1 MIDSRVIRFF
11 RKHHVLTVA
20 TTVENEPW
28 CANCFYV
35 YLEEE
40 NALVFT
46 SDYDTRHGQE
56 FLKNNRVAGSV
67 VLETLVIGKIRG
79 IQFQGIISEPENDLL
94 SRAKTAYLRR
104 FPVAALMDTRLWIV
118 RLTYIKM
125 TDNRLGFGKKL
136 IWTADLTSGNLHP
149 PTPQVRLSPPP
160 KGGLIIPM
168 DFDPPLG
175 GQGG

>member
-1 MIDSRVIRFF
+1 MIDRRIIRFF
-11 RKHHVLTVA
+11 RKHHVLTIA

-46 SDYDTRHGQE
+46 TGNDTRHGQE
-56 FLKNNRVAGSV
+56 FVKNPLVAGSV
-67 VLETLVIGKIRG
+67 VLETMVIGKIRG
-79 IQFQGIISEPENDLL
+79 IQFQGIVSEPGGDILD
-94 SRAKTAYLRR
+94 RAKSRYLKR

-118 RLTYIKM
+118 KLTYIKM

-136 IWTADLTSGNLHP
+136 VWTHEPRHTTKILP
-149 PTPQVRLSPPP
+149 
-160 KGGLIIPM
+160 
-168 DFDPPLG
+168 
-175 GQGG
+175 